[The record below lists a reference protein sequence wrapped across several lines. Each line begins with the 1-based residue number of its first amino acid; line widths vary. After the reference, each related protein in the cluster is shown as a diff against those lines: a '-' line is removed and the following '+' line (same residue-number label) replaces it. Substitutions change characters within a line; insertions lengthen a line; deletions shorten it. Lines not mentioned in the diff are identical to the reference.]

1 MKAKL
6 STYWQEKGRY
16 SGPQWLYIVVVTIE
30 FLGIHFSSDLP
41 TWLRNW
47 APKAEL
53 LLQGRIPDDN
63 FYGPGSA
70 IMLIP
75 FLWSGPTY
83 FLANVFYFSLATY
96 FYFKICSNIQHVRA
110 RVIALAALP
119 LNIYLLWLCN
129 SSQDTV
135 FEFFLC
141 TLMLWALLKSRWI
154 VFTLAGLLLS
164 EARSGY
170 WVTFL
175 GISIILLIRGY
186 RKNRKINWRWSLAF
200 PLLVVVTG
208 LNILIYSSP
217 SPALEAGMT
226 LRFSYSKYYY
236 LSHPKFDMDVFLSG
250 KNGIF
255 SEKQLGQLPSNMT
268 QAEENSEYVRM
279 AIQEA
284 VSNPK
289 ETILGWMQKFDS
301 QIFDV
306 QKVPHLPGSY
316 VLDPESKTIS
326 IEEERLG
333 WVFVLGNLLYMLYRS
348 ILVVTGLLGI
358 GMLLQMRRANF
369 DSLRGK
375 IKLGAL
381 AYPWVFGF
389 VPAILI
395 YSETRFKI
403 VSELMLIPLI
413 AEIWAI
419 YLLQNKSSKNSK

>member
-1 MKAKL
+1 MRTKL
-6 STYWQEKGRY
+6 STYWQEKRRM
-16 SGPQWLYIVVVTIE
+16 SGPQWLYIAIVAIE
-30 FLGIHFSSDLP
+30 FLAIHFSSDLA
-41 TWLRNW
+41 TELSNW

-53 LLQGRIPDDN
+53 LLRGQIPADN

-83 FLANVFYFSLATY
+83 FVANVFYLSLATS
-96 FYFKICSNIQHVRA
+96 FYFKICSNIQYVRV
-110 RVIALAALP
+110 RIIALAALP

-141 TLMLWALLKSRWI
+141 TLMLWALLKTRWV
-154 VFTLAGLLLS
+154 VFTIAGLLLS

-175 GISIILLIRGY
+175 GISIILVIRGY
-186 RKNRKINWRWSLAF
+186 RKNRKINWRWALAF
-200 PLLVVVTG
+200 PLLLVVTG
-208 LNILIYSSP
+208 LNVLIYSSP

-255 SEKQLGQLPSNMT
+255 SEKQRGDLPKNMT
-268 QAEENSEYVRM
+268 QAEGNSAYVRM

-284 VSNPK
+284 ISNPK

-326 IEEERLG
+326 IGDERLG
-333 WVFVLGNLLYMLYRS
+333 WVFVLGNLLYMLNRS

-369 DSLRGK
+369 DSLKGK

>member
-1 MKAKL
+1 MRSKL
-6 STYWQEKGRY
+6 SKYWLEKGRN
-16 SGPQWLYIVVVTIE
+16 SGPQWLYVAIVTIE
-30 FLGIHFSSDLP
+30 FLGIHLSSDLV
-41 TWLRNW
+41 TALSNW

-96 FYFKICSNIQHVRA
+96 FYFKICSNIQHVRV
-110 RVIALAALP
+110 RIIALAALP

-289 ETILGWMQKFDS
+289 ETVLGWMQKFDS

-326 IEEERLG
+326 IGEERLG

>member
-1 MKAKL
+1 MK
-6 STYWQEKGRY
+6 YCHEKGKN
-16 SGPQWLYIVVVTIE
+16 SGLHWLYVALVTIE
-30 FLGIHFSSDLP
+30 FLGIHFSSDLV
-41 TWLRNW
+41 TALSNW

-53 LLQGRIPDDN
+53 LSQGRIPDDN

-83 FLANVFYFSLATY
+83 FIANVFYFSLATY
-96 FYFKICSNIQHVRA
+96 FYFKICSNIQYVRV
-110 RVIALAALP
+110 RNIALAALP

-141 TLMLWALLKSRWI
+141 TLMLWALLKSRWL
-154 VFTLAGLLLS
+154 VFTIAGLLLS

-175 GISIILLIRGY
+175 GISLVLVIRSY

-200 PLLVVVTG
+200 PLLLVVTG
-208 LNILIYSSP
+208 LNVLIYSSP

-250 KNGIF
+250 KNGLF
-255 SEKQLGQLPSNMT
+255 SEKQLEKLPKNAT
-268 QAEENSEYVRM
+268 QAEVNSEYTRM
-279 AIQEA
+279 AIREA
-284 VSNPK
+284 ISNPK

-326 IEEERLG
+326 IGDERLG

-348 ILVVTGLLGI
+348 ALVVTGLLGI
-358 GMLLQMRRANF
+358 GILLQMRRTNL

-375 IKLGAL
+375 LKLGGL

-389 VPAILI
+389 IPAILV